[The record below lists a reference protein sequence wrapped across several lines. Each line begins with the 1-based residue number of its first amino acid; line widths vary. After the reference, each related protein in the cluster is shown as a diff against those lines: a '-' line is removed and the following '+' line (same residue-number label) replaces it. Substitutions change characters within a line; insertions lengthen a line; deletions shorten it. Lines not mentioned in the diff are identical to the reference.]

1 MDLFNKKKVE
11 KLELE
16 NEYLK
21 HRLSVLEKVTNRR
34 TPKIEDIHSCKEMFV
49 LDNPVKRY
57 ILKRGDLYAL
67 SMYMDTIHPPDA
79 FLEHTQ
85 DNKWVKEE
93 VLLEYVNKSNY
104 FVSTLEPV
112 N

>member
-21 HRLSVLEKVTNRR
+21 HRLSVLEEVTNKRS
-34 TPKIEDIHSCKEMFV
+34 PKIEDIRSCKEMFV

-57 ILKRGDLYAL
+57 ILKRGDLYSL
-67 SMYMDTIHPPDA
+67 SVYMESFSPPDA
-79 FLEHTQ
+79 FMAHTQ
-85 DNKWVKEE
+85 DNKWVKED
-93 VLLEYVNKSNY
+93 VLLEYLNKSDY
-104 FVSTLEPV
+104 FVSTIELV